1 MAGYFTMPYTY
12 LIQPGLADDLW
23 TIRIVGA

>member
-12 LIQPGLADDLW
+12 LIQQGLASDLW
-23 TIRIVGA
+23 TIRLVGA